1 MPLLIFKKGLFIG
14 SNQIFVLSLTDISTN
29 FLQERMKQMYTMDL
43 TGKVAIV
50 TGGANGIGEAIVNAF
65 LDCGAKVTIVD
76 LLPSN
81 NESTES
87 TLYVQADVSNPEQV
101 EAMVENTVNYF
112 GRVDI
117 LVNNAGIST
126 MDYFVDIKE
135 TDWDKTMDVN
145 AKGVYLCTQAV
156 AKVLKAQGEGG
167 KIINLASQA
176 GKNGYRLMGSYVA
189 SKHAVLGLTKVA
201 AIELAK
207 DQINVNAVCPGIV
220 ETNMKHTERE
230 IGGQLRGLAAEDIEQ
245 EDNSQIPLGRTA
257 VPQDI
262 ANVVVFLASKYSDYM
277 TGQGINVTGGMTM
290 N

>member
-1 MPLLIFKKGLFIG
+1 
-14 SNQIFVLSLTDISTN
+14 
-29 FLQERMKQMYTMDL
+29 MYTMDL

-50 TGGANGIGEAIVNAF
+50 TGGANGIGKAIVDAF
-65 LDCGAKVTIVD
+65 LDCEAKVTIVD
-76 LLPSN
+76 MQPNTS
-81 NESTES
+81 EQTEN

-101 EAMVENTVNYF
+101 EAMVEKTVAYF

-135 TDWDKTMDVN
+135 SDWNKTMDVN

-156 AKVLKAQGEGG
+156 AKVLQSQGEGG
-167 KIINLASQA
+167 KIINIASQA

-207 DQINVNAVCPGIV
+207 DKINVNAVCPGIV
-220 ETNMKHTERE
+220 ETNMKHRERE
-230 IGGQLRGLAAEDIEQ
+230 IGGELRGLEAEEIER

-262 ANVVVFLASKYSDYM
+262 ANVVVFLASTYSDYM